1 MTKAPARFE
10 RVGHRGAPK
19 ERTENTLPGFLL
31 ALERDADAV
40 ELDVHVTLDGEV
52 VVHHDPT
59 VNRKPIAQTP
69 WRDLSQIDL
78 GGGDRIPRLRDVLE
92 AIGTR
97 ASVYIELKGLAV
109 EDQVISVAKT
119 FGHTYALHSFDHDAI
134 RRVAQKAPDIARG
147 ILLDR
152 GTLRPTDALRQAV
165 ERARP
170 RDVWPHWS
178 LVNEQ
183 FVRVAHEL
191 KTRVIVWTVNS
202 PGTAEILVSLGA
214 DALCTD
220 DLQILANL

>member
-10 RVGHRGAPK
+10 RVGHRGAPR

-31 ALERDADAV
+31 ALDRGADAV
-40 ELDVHVTLDGEV
+40 ELDAHVTHDGEV

-59 VNRKPIAQTP
+59 VKRQVIARTT

-78 GGGDRIPRLRDVLE
+78 GNGDRIPRLREVLD
-92 AIGTR
+92 AVGKR
-97 ASVYIELKGLAV
+97 ATVYIELKGIGI
-109 EDQVISVAKT
+109 EDQVIDVARE
-119 FGHTYALHSFDHDAI
+119 FGNKYALHSFDHDAI
-134 RRVAQKAPDIARG
+134 ARVAQKAPDIARG

-152 GTLRPTDALRQAV
+152 GTSLATDALRRAV
-165 ERARP
+165 ERMRP

-183 FVRVAHEL
+183 FMRVAHEL

-220 DLQILANL
+220 DVQILANL

>member
-10 RVGHRGAPK
+10 RVGHRGAPR

-31 ALERDADAV
+31 ALDRGADAV
-40 ELDVHVTLDGEV
+40 ELDAHVTHDGEV

-59 VNRKPIAQTP
+59 VKRQVIARTT

-78 GGGDRIPRLRDVLE
+78 GNGDRIPRLREVLD
-92 AIGTR
+92 AVGKR
-97 ASVYIELKGLAV
+97 ATVYIELKGIGI
-109 EDQVISVAKT
+109 EDQVIDVARE
-119 FGHTYALHSFDHDAI
+119 FGNKYALHSFDHNAI
-134 RRVAQKAPDIARG
+134 ARVAQKAPDIARG

-152 GTLRPTDALRQAV
+152 GTSLATDALRRAV
-165 ERARP
+165 ERMRP

-183 FVRVAHEL
+183 FMRVAHEL

-220 DLQILANL
+220 DVQILANL